1 MNIKW
6 LLLGLVFALSAP
18 LALASE
24 AYSAWDRF
32 EDGAE
37 SVGSSIERGWEKIE
51 DSIFPETEEEKREEA
66 QERREDRAEE
76 LAEERRK

>member
-1 MNIKW
+1 MKTKY
-6 LLLGLVFALSAP
+6 LLLGLAFGLSAP
-18 LALASE
+18 LAMASE
-24 AYSAWDRF
+24 AYRFWDRI

-37 SVGSSIERGWEKIE
+37 SVGSSIERGWEKVE
-51 DSIFPETEEEKREEA
+51 DSIFTETEEEKREEA